1 MSTTDGFKPEV
12 IEGEKLRHTPSHA
25 LKLHEY
31 REKEGYVVDA
41 ESGENVKVAK
51 DGHTRLI
58 PQPSDDPNDPLNW
71 SKRRKHIILF
81 IVSFIAFLPD
91 FGSATGAVT
100 LLPQAAQWNMTPD
113 DVNHSQVG
121 NVFML
126 GAGGVIVVMLSAY
139 FGRLPVVF
147 WFLVFATMTAAWC
160 AAATSFESFM
170 AARILN
176 GFFSTVAQSGG
187 LMFIQDMFFFHERAR
202 KIGIWAA
209 CIVLSPYMGP
219 LLAAFETTTKPWPTP
234 FWVYF
239 ALTALGL
246 VLTILFLR
254 ETYYDRT
261 LSTPEQPPVGSR
273 IATIT
278 GLAQWKSRH
287 LRNTVGEAC
296 WRVISVLLKPVI
308 FIICIFYLLTFAWAV
323 GINTTLSMFLGPQY
337 GFGLK
342 QIGFFYFTPIVAAL
356 LGELA
361 GHWLHDLLAKQYIR
375 AHKGH
380 FEPEARLRAIF
391 VALPFMIV
399 GLVLVGQ
406 SLERNWHYMATSVA
420 WGMYVFSAMV
430 TTVAVSSY
438 CLDSYPEASG
448 EVSAWVNFSRTLGGF
463 IISYFQVRWATA
475 QGTERSFGIQGA
487 ICGGAFLFVL
497 VLVFWGKRMRVWAG
511 PLNFATV

>member
-1 MSTTDGFKPEV
+1 
-12 IEGEKLRHTPSHA
+12 
-25 LKLHEY
+25 
-31 REKEGYVVDA
+31 
-41 ESGENVKVAK
+41 
-51 DGHTRLI
+51 
-58 PQPSDDPNDPLNW
+58 
-71 SKRRKHIILF
+71 
-81 IVSFIAFLPD
+81 
-91 FGSATGAVT
+91 
-100 LLPQAAQWNMTPD
+100 
-113 DVNHSQVG
+113 
-121 NVFML
+121 
-126 GAGGVIVVMLSAY
+126 
-139 FGRLPVVF
+139 
-147 WFLVFATMTAAWC
+147 
-160 AAATSFESFM
+160 
-170 AARILN
+170 
-176 GFFSTVAQSGG
+176 
-187 LMFIQDMFFFHERAR
+187 
-202 KIGIWAA
+202 
-209 CIVLSPYMGP
+209 
-219 LLAAFETTTKPWPTP
+219 
-234 FWVYF
+234 
-239 ALTALGL
+239 
-246 VLTILFLR
+246 
-254 ETYYDRT
+254 
-261 LSTPEQPPVGSR
+261 
-273 IATIT
+273 
-278 GLAQWKSRH
+278 
-287 LRNTVGEAC
+287 
-296 WRVISVLLKPVI
+296 
-308 FIICIFYLLTFAWAV
+308 
-323 GINTTLSMFLGPQY
+323 MFLGPQY

-487 ICGGAFLFVL
+487 ICGAAFLFVL